1 MKLLVCALF
10 LCASFHYY
18 KTDSWNY
25 ISSFKKKNCLK
36 DFKDKIIFNSS
47 NVIYD
52 QVIQMGF
59 GPHVVKILLDGC

>member
-1 MKLLVCALF
+1 MPSFFVHLSIITRRTVGITFLAL
-10 LCASFHYY
+10 
-18 KTDSWNY
+18 
-25 ISSFKKKNCLK
+25 KKKNCLK